1 MRLPDHVAHAMRE
14 MFSGATF
21 RALMD
26 IRDAGEAF
34 LAEFGADHSE
44 VDDTTGGADIHS
56 PYTDELTGH
65 EGTART
71 HIPGGILFSIKE
83 KGDKCFVIHPRGL
96 RVPGAGILLHSLGG
110 VADRVP
116 AWLGQKVGLFVKK
129 YVLRLESKDEAV
141 EIQAGTGKDIVLNAG
156 TKKVARVSDAV
167 FVGTLAVT
175 GAPGTTLTFTPY
187 NSDGTPGTPIGP
199 LPTVTIQAVISDYV
213 GADHVKA

>member
-1 MRLPDHVAHAMRE
+1 MRLPGHVGHAMRE

-141 EIQAGTGKDIVLNAG
+141 EIQAGSGKDIVLNAG
-156 TKKVARVSDAV
+156 TAKVGRVGDTV
-167 FVGTLAVT
+167 DCGTLYLTIVSGAVSAIT
-175 GAPGTTLTFTPY
+175 HVPPGGAPAPGTPV
-187 NSDGTPGTPIGP
+187 P
-199 LPTVTIQAVISDYV
+199 LSGKIAA
-213 GADHVKA
+213 GANNVKA